1 MGPPCGPADGLQILN
16 GRLFCNIN
24 NNYAQRFRNGGSQY
38 INDGDER
45 WAGWFGDG
53 EHGPMNSGCYPGNE
67 LQKCMNGQKRFPNRT
82 PEPGPS
88 PSPTPSPTPAPV
100 PSPTPTPTPTP
111 SPSPSPSPDS
121 CTDAVQSVC
130 GQYIGSWDDCF
141 QCCLDNEWTVHPV
154 CPGKSDLHRACQA
167 VREVVV

>member
-1 MGPPCGPADGLQILN
+1 
-16 GRLFCNIN
+16 
-24 NNYAQRFRNGGSQY
+24 
-38 INDGDER
+38 
-45 WAGWFGDG
+45 
-53 EHGPMNSGCYPGNE
+53 MNSGCYPGNE

-82 PEPGPS
+82 PEP
-88 PSPTPSPTPAPV
+88 
-100 PSPTPTPTPTP
+100 SPTPTPTPTP

-121 CTDAVQSVC
+121 CTEAVQSVC

-167 VREVVV
+167 VHDVVV

>member
-24 NNYAQRFRNGGSQY
+24 KDYAQRFRNGGSRY

-53 EHGPMNSGCYPGNE
+53 DHGPMNSGCYPGSE

-82 PEPGPS
+82 PEPSPS
-88 PSPTPSPTPAPV
+88 PSPTPSPTPTPM
-100 PSPTPTPTPTP
+100 PTPTPTPTPTP
-111 SPSPSPSPDS
+111 SPSPDS
-121 CTDAVQSVC
+121 CTEAVQSVC

-154 CPGKSDLHRACQA
+154 CPGKDDLHRACQA
-167 VREVVV
+167 VLV